1 MKSRKAVLL
10 GVLVL
15 STLGVV
21 LAQAPKYFYCKYCG
35 YKASSVSTLTASA
48 CPRHPLGFC
57 KGRHALYEGAEK
69 QTYTCK
75 YCGKKSNDL
84 RSLTANKCMRH
95 PDGPAKGNHSPA
107 L

>member
-1 MKSRKAVLL
+1 MKSVKSVVLTITASVSL
-10 GVLVL
+10 GVLF
-15 STLGVV
+15 
-21 LAQAPKYFYCKYCG
+21 AQAPKFFYCKYCG
-35 YKASSVSTLTASA
+35 YKATSVSTLTASA

-57 KGRHALYEGAEK
+57 KGRHALYEGTEK

-84 RSLTANKCMRH
+84 RSLTANKCLRH
-95 PDGPAKGNHSPA
+95 PNGPAKGNHSPA